1 MTLLDLFATIPTYE
15 QPVGIENT
23 FEWLLK
29 LDSWSNPGL
38 TEATF
43 RTLYVKCC
51 CRLVTT
57 RRAFKD
63 HVCAVPAAPI
73 LTEDDSDCSSNS
85 RSINH
90 LGSRDSS
97 TEKDNK

>member
-15 QPVGIENT
+15 WPVGIENT
-23 FEWLLK
+23 LEWLLK
-29 LDSWSNPGL
+29 LDACSNPGL
-38 TEATF
+38 TEAIF
-43 RTLYVKCC
+43 RTLFTKCC
-51 CRLVTT
+51 CGLVTT

-63 HVCAVPAAPI
+63 HVCAVPTAPI
-73 LTEDDSDCSSNS
+73 LTVDDSDCSSNS

-97 TEKDNK
+97 GDSLQE